1 LKRTARED
9 TTKEQAKKGKDK
21 DPRKVQLEAQL
32 QKALEE
38 YQQLEERLQQKADYG
53 PGRGDPLVYE
63 WELTLAMKQEAQV
76 RIQTIR
82 QALQNLEEGRY
93 GICSQ
98 CGNPIDP
105 ERLEIFPLAAMCI
118 GCARSKH

>member
-1 LKRTARED
+1 VHATE
-9 TTKEQAKKGKDK
+9 EQAGKGKEK
-21 DPRKVQLEAQL
+21 DPRKAQLDAQL

-63 WELTLAMKQEAQV
+63 WELTLAMKLEAQV

-82 QALQNLEEGRY
+82 QAIQNLEEGRY
-93 GICSQ
+93 GICSE
-98 CGNPIDP
+98 CGSPIDP
-105 ERLEIFPLAAMCI
+105 ERMEIFPLASMCI
-118 GCARSKH
+118 DCARRRH